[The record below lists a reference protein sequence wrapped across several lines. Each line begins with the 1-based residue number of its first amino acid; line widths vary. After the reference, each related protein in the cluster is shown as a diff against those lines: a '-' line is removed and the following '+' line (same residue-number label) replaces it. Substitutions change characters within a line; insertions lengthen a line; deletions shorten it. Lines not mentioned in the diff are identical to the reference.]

1 MYLFLVFFVSPFSTG
16 PYTNY
21 LTGVQF
27 EIGIRTEFNE
37 ELFFKVFRS
46 LPEWDVATDLGT
58 TTYYLFE
65 ARHTNYIGFITNNIR
80 GSVDLLDV
88 ACAADAEMVDC
99 RRSLSFP
106 TWNDT
111 IPAYYPG

>member
-1 MYLFLVFFVSPFSTG
+1 MLINLYLG

-21 LTGVQF
+21 FTGVQF
-27 EIGIRTEFNE
+27 EIALRTEFNE

-46 LPEWDVATDLGT
+46 LPKWDIETDLGT
-58 TTYYLFE
+58 TIYWVFE
-65 ARHTNYIGFITNNIR
+65 AVHVNNN
-80 GSVDLLDV
+80 SVDLLDA
-88 ACAADAEMVDC
+88 ACDKDAEMVDC
-99 RRSLSFP
+99 RRSRSFP